1 MCQKT
6 IVSLIAA
13 SMLVAACGGGGGDE
27 TVSIA
32 SSSPATS
39 EATPAAQ
46 TPATTSA
53 ATQPASGTPTTA
65 PTGTGSPPPA
75 ATDSGTGSTGAVT
88 PAKPVDSPTPPGGTT
103 TAPVVDQRFKG
114 HLQMVSNQI
123 LYLRVNRFLYLPQTL
138 GTFESATGIVDV
150 ASGSKIARVPNLEAD
165 AAKDG
170 CTIAVDGTCA
180 IQPPAVAPAAPIA
193 AFGIRVGTHLL
204 PSEPGQSV
212 GNQTVVA
219 RIAFDLTERTDSPGV
234 GTNSTEVMRF
244 VIDNVEMATNA
255 DGVLSTVRLRD
266 GARIHVYGRNAA
278 GVEVRESI
286 PAPART
292 VRLLPLIE
300 IPDSKG
306 DTTSTILFMDLETGF
321 SQAGDRLAAL
331 HDIAGH
337 FTMHVT
343 LSSVGKIE
351 RPAAVES
358 PGFPAVSLRDLIGES
373 ITVNAQTPVT
383 GGGISGSAWIRMYP
397 M

>member
-1 MCQKT
+1 
-6 IVSLIAA
+6 
-13 SMLVAACGGGGGDE
+13 MLVAACGGGGGDE
-27 TVSIA
+27 TALIA

-39 EATPAAQ
+39 EATPAGQA
-46 TPATTSA
+46 PATTSA
-53 ATQPASGTPTTA
+53 ATQPATGAPTTA
-65 PTGTGSPPPA
+65 PTGPGSTPPA
-75 ATDSGTGSTGAVT
+75 ATDSGTGTTGAVP
-88 PAKPVDSPTPPGGTT
+88 PAKPADSVTPPGGTTTAPPGGAT

-212 GNQTVVA
+212 ANQTVVG

-234 GTNSTEVMRF
+234 GTNSTEIMRF

-255 DGVLSTVRLRD
+255 DGVLSMVRLRD

-331 HDIAGH
+331 HNIAGH

-343 LSSVGKIE
+343 LSSVEKIE

-358 PGFPAVSLRDLIGES
+358 PGFPAVPLRDLIGES
-373 ITVNAQTPVT
+373 IAVNTQTPVS
-383 GGGISGSAWIRMYP
+383 GGGITGSAWIRMYP